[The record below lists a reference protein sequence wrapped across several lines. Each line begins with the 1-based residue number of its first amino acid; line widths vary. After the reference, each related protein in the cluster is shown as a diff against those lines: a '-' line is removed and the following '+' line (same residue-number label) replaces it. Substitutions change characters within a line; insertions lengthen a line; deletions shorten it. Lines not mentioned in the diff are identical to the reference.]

1 MKFENSKGEDALN
14 LVNGQLDSKGEFIF
28 TFIDQDAFDS
38 DSSEVRFNQIYCI
51 NVGNDCLDTSYSK
64 VKGKIVS
71 GQNIGDKLVSIG
83 ENSSAYFDNI
93 RCSNCGIGVAVKDS
107 SNTEI
112 DYISFSKTPLYFS
125 IFQKKKKFF
134 GPGEVMLRNSDISYS
149 NILSKSLIGRVL
161 FLNITTL
168 FLLVI

>member
-1 MKFENSKGEDALN
+1 MKIVILIFYLNVHVPGTNWTGAVNLLRTKTLFENVKFENSKGEDALN

-125 IFQKKKKFF
+125 IFQKKK
-134 GPGEVMLRNSDISYS
+134 
-149 NILSKSLIGRVL
+149 
-161 FLNITTL
+161 FLAL
-168 FLLVI
+168 ERLC